1 MCSTVLETGPTP
13 TVNEDG
19 KHLNSVWGKT
29 GSYLGWKSSDLKNY
43 HLSFESCIGKNLPP
57 PCGWWISGY
66 SPAIVTI
73 VGWSPHDTFPIPF

>member
-19 KHLNSVWGKT
+19 KHLNGVWGKT

-43 HLSFESCIGKNLPP
+43 HLSFESFIGKNLPP
-57 PCGWWISGY
+57 PLPPLWMVDIRL
-66 SPAIVTI
+66 
-73 VGWSPHDTFPIPF
+73 

>member
-19 KHLNSVWGKT
+19 KYLNGVWGKT

-43 HLSFESCIGKNLPP
+43 HLSFESFIGKNLPP
-57 PCGWWISGY
+57 PLWMVDIRL
-66 SPAIVTI
+66 
-73 VGWSPHDTFPIPF
+73 